1 MNPQTQYWYRVR
13 AYNAGGASAL
23 AGPATATTPPTG
35 GPPPPAVAA
44 YAFNEGSGATASDA
58 SGHGNT
64 GTVINPS
71 WTTGKN
77 GSALAFNGNNTAVSI
92 PDNNNSLDVST
103 LTVEAWIF
111 KTAATVEYRSIVGRQ
126 AGTSWSDSWV
136 LFYDAVSS
144 NDAYR
149 FCALD
154 CVTGP
159 SSTGDM
165 NTWVH
170 LAATED
176 GTTTR
181 LYRNGVLVA
190 SSSQHA
196 GSLAPENT
204 KVCIG
209 SGAND
214 ASLACN
220 SEFVNA
226 RIDDVRIYG
235 RALTAQEVLQ
245 DMNTAVGG
253 TPDTTVPTVVITAPA
268 NGATVSGSVTVSAN
282 ASDNV
287 AVAGVQFKVDGAN
300 VGPEDTAAPYSVA
313 WDSTAAING
322 SHTLTAVARDTSGN
336 TTTSIG
342 VAVTT
347 SNVDTTPPIIS
358 SVAASEVQTTAATIG
373 WTTNEPADSQVEY
386 GLTTGYGSS
395 TTLSTGKITS
405 HAVPVNNLTP
415 GTLYNFR
422 VKSRDAAGNLAT
434 SANST
439 FTTTAVAD
447 TTPPNVT
454 LTAPADGASVSG
466 AVQVSASASDNIGV
480 AGVQFKQGA
489 TNIGAEDTTSPYAV
503 SWNTTG
509 LPGGSYTLTAVAR
522 DQAGNTKTSIPVTVT
537 VTAGGQ
543 PAPPVAAYAFNEG
556 SGATASDASGNN
568 NTATISNPS
577 WAAGKTGSAVAF
589 NGFNTAVSIADTN
602 GSLDVSALTVEA
614 WIFKTGPSVEYHGIV
629 GRQTGTSWGD
639 LWVLFYDAAQFSDA
653 YRFCALDCVTGPSST
668 GDTNTW
674 VHIAATEDGTT
685 TRLYRNG
692 VLVASSSPHAGS
704 LGPETTGVCIGSGA
718 NDASFACNSEFVT
731 GRIDDVRIYGRA
743 LTAAEIVQ
751 DMNTAVG
758 SVADTTPPTVSVTA
772 PAAGAT
778 VSGSVTVSA
787 GASDNTGVAGVQFKV
802 DGTNVGAEDT
812 TAPYSISWNTTTA
825 GNGSHGL
832 TAVARDAAGN
842 TTTSTIVTVTVN
854 NADTT
859 APTVSITAPANNAT
873 VLNTVTVS
881 ANASDNV
888 GVAGV
893 QFKVDGTNVG
903 AEDTTA
909 PSSISWNT
917 TTVGNGTHALTA
929 VARDAAG
936 NTQTS
941 TTVTVTVN
949 NPDSTP
955 PTVSLTAPAG
965 GASVSG
971 TVQLTA
977 TASDNVGVVGV
988 QFKQGTTNIGA
999 EDTSAPYAVSWNT
1012 TTRGQRV
1019 VRLDGGRSGRG
1030 QQYDDVD
1037 HRHGDGEQRRH
1048 DRADGLHHRA
1058 REQRDGTEHGDG
1070 VGERFRQCRRGG
1082 GAVQSRRYER
1092 GSGRHDRTVLDL
1104 VEHHDRRQRHPH
1116 ADGRC
1121 QGRGGQHADVDNGDG
1136 HRQQPGQHTTDRVPD
1151 GSGGRRER
1159 VGDGPIDCH
1168 RIGQRGCGRRAVQA
1182 GHDEYRRGRYVGA
1195 LCGLLE
1201 HDDRGQRLVRLDGG
1215 RSGRGQQY
1223 DDVNHCHGD
1232 GEQRRHNRA
1241 DRFHHGAFQ

>member
-1 MNPQTQYWYRVR
+1 M
-13 AYNAGGASAL
+13 
-23 AGPATATTPPTG
+23 
-35 GPPPPAVAA
+35 
-44 YAFNEGSGATASDA
+44 
-58 SGHGNT
+58 
-64 GTVINPS
+64 
-71 WTTGKN
+71 
-77 GSALAFNGNNTAVSI
+77 
-92 PDNNNSLDVST
+92 
-103 LTVEAWIF
+103 
-111 KTAATVEYRSIVGRQ
+111 
-126 AGTSWSDSWV
+126 
-136 LFYDAVSS
+136 
-144 NDAYR
+144 
-149 FCALD
+149 
-154 CVTGP
+154 
-159 SSTGDM
+159 
-165 NTWVH
+165 
-170 LAATED
+170 
-176 GTTTR
+176 
-181 LYRNGVLVA
+181 
-190 SSSQHA
+190 
-196 GSLAPENT
+196 
-204 KVCIG
+204 
-209 SGAND
+209 
-214 ASLACN
+214 
-220 SEFVNA
+220 
-226 RIDDVRIYG
+226 
-235 RALTAQEVLQ
+235 
-245 DMNTAVGG
+245 
-253 TPDTTVPTVVITAPA
+253 
-268 NGATVSGSVTVSAN
+268 
-282 ASDNV
+282 
-287 AVAGVQFKVDGAN
+287 
-300 VGPEDTAAPYSVA
+300 
-313 WDSTAAING
+313 
-322 SHTLTAVARDTSGN
+322 
-336 TTTSIG
+336 
-342 VAVTT
+342 
-347 SNVDTTPPIIS
+347 
-358 SVAASEVQTTAATIG
+358 
-373 WTTNEPADSQVEY
+373 
-386 GLTTGYGSS
+386 
-395 TTLSTGKITS
+395 
-405 HAVPVNNLTP
+405 PVNNLTP

-556 SGATASDASGNN
+556 SGTTTSDASGNN

-629 GRQTGTSWGD
+629 GRQTGTSFGD

-772 PAAGAT
+772 PAVGAT

-842 TTTSTIVTVTVN
+842 TTTSTIVTVTVS

-873 VLNTVTVS
+873 V
-881 ANASDNV
+881 
-888 GVAGV
+888 
-893 QFKVDGTNVG
+893 
-903 AEDTTA
+903 
-909 PSSISWNT
+909 
-917 TTVGNGTHALTA
+917 H
-929 VARDAAG
+929 
-936 NTQTS
+936 
-941 TTVTVTVN
+941 
-949 NPDSTP
+949 
-955 PTVSLTAPAG
+955 
-965 GASVSG
+965 
-971 TVQLTA
+971 
-977 TASDNVGVVGV
+977 
-988 QFKQGTTNIGA
+988 
-999 EDTSAPYAVSWNT
+999 
-1012 TTRGQRV
+1012 
-1019 VRLDGGRSGRG
+1019 
-1030 QQYDDVD
+1030 
-1037 HRHGDGEQRRH
+1037 
-1048 DRADGLHHRA
+1048 
-1058 REQRDGTEHGDG
+1058 EHW
-1070 VGERFRQCRRGG
+1070 
-1082 GAVQSRRYER
+1082 
-1092 GSGRHDRTVLDL
+1092 
-1104 VEHHDRRQRHPH
+1104 
-1116 ADGRC
+1116 
-1121 QGRGGQHADVDNGDG
+1121 
-1136 HRQQPGQHTTDRVPD
+1136 
-1151 GSGGRRER
+1151 
-1159 VGDGPIDCH
+1159 
-1168 RIGQRGCGRRAVQA
+1168 
-1182 GHDEYRRGRYVGA
+1182 
-1195 LCGLLE
+1195 
-1201 HDDRGQRLVRLDGG
+1201 
-1215 RSGRGQQY
+1215 
-1223 DDVNHCHGD
+1223 
-1232 GEQRRHNRA
+1232 
-1241 DRFHHGAFQ
+1241 

>member
-1 MNPQTQYWYRVR
+1 M
-13 AYNAGGASAL
+13 
-23 AGPATATTPPTG
+23 
-35 GPPPPAVAA
+35 
-44 YAFNEGSGATASDA
+44 
-58 SGHGNT
+58 
-64 GTVINPS
+64 
-71 WTTGKN
+71 
-77 GSALAFNGNNTAVSI
+77 
-92 PDNNNSLDVST
+92 
-103 LTVEAWIF
+103 
-111 KTAATVEYRSIVGRQ
+111 
-126 AGTSWSDSWV
+126 
-136 LFYDAVSS
+136 
-144 NDAYR
+144 
-149 FCALD
+149 
-154 CVTGP
+154 
-159 SSTGDM
+159 
-165 NTWVH
+165 
-170 LAATED
+170 
-176 GTTTR
+176 
-181 LYRNGVLVA
+181 
-190 SSSQHA
+190 
-196 GSLAPENT
+196 
-204 KVCIG
+204 
-209 SGAND
+209 
-214 ASLACN
+214 
-220 SEFVNA
+220 
-226 RIDDVRIYG
+226 
-235 RALTAQEVLQ
+235 
-245 DMNTAVGG
+245 
-253 TPDTTVPTVVITAPA
+253 
-268 NGATVSGSVTVSAN
+268 
-282 ASDNV
+282 
-287 AVAGVQFKVDGAN
+287 
-300 VGPEDTAAPYSVA
+300 
-313 WDSTAAING
+313 
-322 SHTLTAVARDTSGN
+322 
-336 TTTSIG
+336 
-342 VAVTT
+342 
-347 SNVDTTPPIIS
+347 
-358 SVAASEVQTTAATIG
+358 
-373 WTTNEPADSQVEY
+373 
-386 GLTTGYGSS
+386 
-395 TTLSTGKITS
+395 
-405 HAVPVNNLTP
+405 
-415 GTLYNFR
+415 
-422 VKSRDAAGNLAT
+422 
-434 SANST
+434 
-439 FTTTAVAD
+439 
-447 TTPPNVT
+447 
-454 LTAPADGASVSG
+454 
-466 AVQVSASASDNIGV
+466 

-589 NGFNTAVSIADTN
+589 NGFNTALSIADTN

-909 PSSISWNT
+909 PYSISWNS

-1012 TTRGQRV
+1012 TTVANGSYDLTAVARDAGNNTTTSTIVTVTVSNADTTAPTVSITAPANNATVLNTVTVSANASDNVGVAGVQFKVDGTNVGAEDTTAPYSISWNTTTAGNGTHALTAVARDAAGNTQTSTTVTVTVNNPDSTPPTVSLTAPAGGASVSGTVQLTATASDNVGVVGVQFKQGTTNIGAEDTLTPYAVSWNTTTVANGSYDLTAVARDAATNTTTSTTVTVTVNNADTTAPTVSITAPSNNARV
-1019 VRLDGGRSGRG
+1019 ANTVTVSANASDNVGVVAVQFKVDGTNIGAEVTTAPYSVSWNTTTVSNGSHVLTAVARDAAGNSRTSNGRTVRVSNAAPAPEPDPDEEFSSASAGSSKLDEDLRPSSQWEIDDVAGSSSRRSGVQVAANNQSAELPRL
-1030 QQYDDVD
+1030 
-1037 HRHGDGEQRRH
+1037 EQAPVR
-1048 DRADGLHHRA
+1048 
-1058 REQRDGTEHGDG
+1058 
-1070 VGERFRQCRRGG
+1070 
-1082 GAVQSRRYER
+1082 
-1092 GSGRHDRTVLDL
+1092 
-1104 VEHHDRRQRHPH
+1104 DRRRSST
-1116 ADGRC
+1116 AVSTART
-1121 QGRGGQHADVDNGDG
+1121 
-1136 HRQQPGQHTTDRVPD
+1136 RQAAPM
-1151 GSGGRRER
+1151 
-1159 VGDGPIDCH
+1159 
-1168 RIGQRGCGRRAVQA
+1168 
-1182 GHDEYRRGRYVGA
+1182 
-1195 LCGLLE
+1195 
-1201 HDDRGQRLVRLDGG
+1201 VRT
-1215 RSGRGQQY
+1215 R
-1223 DDVNHCHGD
+1223 
-1232 GEQRRHNRA
+1232 
-1241 DRFHHGAFQ
+1241 